1 MGARVMVMAGGT
13 GGHVY
18 PALAVAEELRARGM
32 DVLWLGTPDSFESR
46 TVPRYGIRMETINI
60 SGLRGKGVSRWL
72 SMPFRLAVAMGQAA
86 AVLRRN
92 RPALALGM
100 GGFASGPGGLV
111 AWLMGVPLVV
121 QEQNAV
127 AGMTN
132 RWLARVATRV
142 AEAFPGSFGRRKG
155 VVLTGNPLRG
165 EIAALAVDSREETG
179 GARMRLLILGGSLG
193 AAALNEALPAAVAR
207 MDASL
212 RPEIRHQTGRGRDEA
227 TRAAY
232 AHAGVEAEVSPFV
245 EEMAAA
251 YRWADLVVCRAGA
264 LTVSELASAGVG
276 AILVPYPHA
285 VDDHQTL
292 NAGYLVEGGA
302 ALLIQQ
308 SVLTPERLA
317 GELEELASHPDKRRK
332 MAAAARVLGRPD
344 ATARVADLCEE
355 VIVHG

>member
-1 MGARVMVMAGGT
+1 MGTRVMVMARGT
-13 GGHVY
+13 GGHVF
-18 PALAVAEELRARGM
+18 PALAVAEELRVRGM
-32 DVLWLGTPDSFESR
+32 EILWLGTPDSFESR
-46 TVPRYGIRMETINI
+46 VVPRHGIPMETINI
-60 SGLRGKGVSRWL
+60 SGLRGQGALRWL
-72 SMPFRLAVAMGQAA
+72 SMPFRLAAAMGQAA
-86 AVLRRN
+86 AVMMRN

-111 AWLMGVPLVV
+111 ARLMGVPLVIH
-121 QEQNAV
+121 EQNAV

-142 AEAFPGSFGRRKG
+142 AEAFPGSFGRREG
-155 VVLTGNPLRG
+155 VQVTGNPLRRD
-165 EIAALAVDSREETG
+165 IAALAGVSREEVG
-179 GARMRLLILGGSLG
+179 EARMRLLILGGSLG
-193 AAALNEALPAAVAR
+193 AGALNEVLPHAIAR
-207 MDASL
+207 MAASL

-232 AHAGVEAEVSPFV
+232 AAAGVQAEVSPFV
-245 EEMAAA
+245 EEMAQA

-292 NAGYLVEGGA
+292 NARYLVEGGA
-302 ALLIQQ
+302 ARLIPQ
-308 SVLTPERLA
+308 SALTPERLA
-317 GELEELASHPDKRRK
+317 GELEGLASRPDERRK
-332 MAAAARVLGRPD
+332 MGAAARGLGRPD

-355 VIVHG
+355 VIDRG